1 MKFIVTRYEVW
12 EQPVEVE
19 ASDEDDALWR
29 VSHDE
34 GKVIDDLFAHSHDL
48 SVNDWKVEESG
59 ELRLPAA

>member
-1 MKFIVTRYEVW
+1 MKYIVTRYEVW

-19 ASDEDDALWR
+19 ASDADDALWR

-48 SVNDWKVEESG
+48 SVNDWKVEEPG
-59 ELRLPAA
+59 GLRLPAA